1 MEEGIPGKQTSELEF
16 DPVARRANLKFPPR
30 ESGLKIPRSLFL
42 TTPSSSPSYASSSS
56 KGKKGDEEDEITPK
70 AQAEEMAKL
79 MRRSVLLHEFKERKL
94 WDEDLDPYSASE
106 DRVQVLELSPNA
118 DEGVGNEEEE
128 RVVREWIEDC
138 LR

>member
-1 MEEGIPGKQTSELEF
+1 
-16 DPVARRANLKFPPR
+16 
-30 ESGLKIPRSLFL
+30 LKIPRSLFL
-42 TTPSSSPSYASSSS
+42 TTPSSSPSKASSSS

-118 DEGVGNEEEE
+118 SEGVGNEEEE

-138 LR
+138 LG